1 MSILLLGFDTESD
14 IAAGNEVKDN
24 SVPIK
29 SFKDY
34 YLAYRRRL
42 EGQKS

>member
-14 IAAGNEVKDN
+14 IAAGNETKDN

-29 SFKDY
+29 NLKDY
-34 YLAYRRRL
+34 YLVCRKKA
-42 EGQKS
+42 

>member
-14 IAAGNEVKDN
+14 IAAGNETKDN

-34 YLAYRRRL
+34 YLAHRSKF